1 MTFKSKIDA
10 FFDVHNKQDQP
21 GLVLAIIKN
30 GGLIY
35 QRGYGMADLEHEIL
49 ITPSTVFDV
58 ASVAKQFTGFA
69 IAKLAI
75 EGIISLDDNVRMYLP
90 EMPDFGDKITVQH
103 LVHHIS
109 GLRDWVQS
117 MVIAGVR
124 IDDVISFQHILKM
137 VKPQ

>member
-1 MTFKSKIDA
+1 MKFELEIDA
-10 FFDVHNKQDQP
+10 FLDVHNGQDQP
-21 GLVLAIIKN
+21 GVVLAIVKN
-30 GGLIY
+30 GDLIY

-103 LVHHIS
+103 LVHHLSLI
-109 GLRDWVQS
+109 
-117 MVIAGVR
+117 
-124 IDDVISFQHILKM
+124 HI
-137 VKPQ
+137 